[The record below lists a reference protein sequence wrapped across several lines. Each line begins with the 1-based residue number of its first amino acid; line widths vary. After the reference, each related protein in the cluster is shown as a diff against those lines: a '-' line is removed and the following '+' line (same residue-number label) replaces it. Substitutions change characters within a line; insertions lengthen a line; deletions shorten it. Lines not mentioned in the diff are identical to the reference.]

1 MRVDS
6 QLPLIFPGHLV
17 DSGEGKPHE
26 PVRGHSGHRRP
37 DAAALGGT
45 NVSPENKF
53 PGDTF
58 ADAMTQM
65 GGVELML
72 VGLMLALTPKTKFDK
87 SSQFPFDNGLDD
99 GEPDAQPQPAETPI
113 G

>member
-1 MRVDS
+1 MNLFGV
-6 QLPLIFPGHLV
+6 I
-17 DSGEGKPHE
+17 
-26 PVRGHSGHRRP
+26 
-37 DAAALGGT
+37 LGIVGLT
-45 NVSPENKF
+45 LLLWVGRTAPENKL
-53 PGDTF
+53 PGDTC

-72 VGLMLALTPKTKFDK
+72 VGLMLALTPKTKFAK
-87 SSQFPFDNGLDD
+87 SPQFPFDNGLDD